1 MTNNLTLK
9 NEQVAA
15 YLATKDS
22 LIALEKAVDNGQTR
36 LSLQVLVDII
46 DELFERIVALEEL
59 SLANRKEDVTTEQE
73 VVVAVAETA
82 PVEQKKAIPTVKQ
95 EDETSSVKAESGKSI
110 K

>member
-15 YLATKDS
+15 YLATKNS

-36 LSLQVLVDII
+36 LSLQVLVDIV

-59 SLANRKEDVTTEQE
+59 SLGNREEEVATKEE
-73 VVVAVAETA
+73 VVSTAVETA
-82 PVEQKKAIPTVKQ
+82 PVEQKKATSTEKQ
-95 EDETSSVKAESGKSI
+95 EDETSSVKAESGKST